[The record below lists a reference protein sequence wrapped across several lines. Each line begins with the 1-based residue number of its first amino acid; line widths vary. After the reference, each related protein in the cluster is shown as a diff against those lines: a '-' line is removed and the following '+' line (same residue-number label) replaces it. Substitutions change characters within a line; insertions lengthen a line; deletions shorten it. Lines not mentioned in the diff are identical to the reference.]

1 MNDPASQPPVTVAFR
16 PERTTVAVV
25 IVMLLGALPLGLSSP
40 WLAPVLLMPF
50 VVLVW
55 VLRARVR
62 ANAGGIEV
70 CNGLR
75 VRRVAW
81 TDVDAIDLP
90 RRGPVL
96 LRTTRGDALRL
107 TALARRDVRAL
118 VAVGS
123 GP

>member
-1 MNDPASQPPVTVAFR
+1 MGTVDDLGAPVAFR
-16 PERTTVAVV
+16 PERTTLAVV
-25 IVMLLGALPLGLSSP
+25 VVLLLGALPLGLSSP
-40 WLAPVLLMPF
+40 LLAPVLLVPF

-62 ANAGGIEV
+62 ANALGVEV

-75 VRRVAW
+75 VHRVAW
-81 TDVDAIDLP
+81 TDVDAFDLP

-96 LRTTRGDALRL
+96 LRTTAGRTLRL
-107 TALARRDVRAL
+107 TALARSDVRAL

-123 GP
+123 

>member
-1 MNDPASQPPVTVAFR
+1 MDDPGSPPPTTVAFR

-40 WLAPVLLMPF
+40 WFAPVLLVPF
-50 VVLVW
+50 AVLTW

-62 ANAGGIEV
+62 ANARGIEV
-70 CNGLR
+70 CNGLG

-90 RRGPVL
+90 RRGPVR
-96 LRTTRGDALRL
+96 LRTTSGQALRL
-107 TALARRDVRAL
+107 TALSRRDVRAL
-118 VAVGS
+118 VAVGA
-123 GP
+123 P